1 MKEYEYLT
9 NDVTLWNVAVERQIR
24 VKGPDA
30 ADFVNLLIT
39 RDVHKKLPTG
49 QARYVILCDD
59 QGGIINDPVLLRV
72 ADDEFWFSISDSD
85 VALWAKGV
93 NHGVRMNVAI
103 DEIDVAPVQI
113 QGPKSRALM
122 RKLFG
127 DEILNIRYYGLWRTR
142 LNDLD
147 VTISRTGF
155 SAEPGYEIYL
165 HDATRHADEMWHTV
179 MEAGR
184 EFNIHVIAPSHI
196 RRLEA
201 GILSYGADMDI
212 ETNPFEVG
220 FEWQLHFTKERF
232 IGKEALLRIKEK
244 GVEQKLSGL
253 KMGGAPIT
261 WYNSDFY
268 LVKDKDGGR
277 DVGYVTSAFHSPKIG
292 SNIALAMLPTAMANV
307 GTPLT
312 VALPGESAPVAAQV
326 HPVPFFDPQKEIPKA
341 S

>member
-1 MKEYEYLT
+1 
-9 NDVTLWNVAVERQIR
+9 
-24 VKGPDA
+24 
-30 ADFVNLLIT
+30 
-39 RDVHKKLPTG
+39 
-49 QARYVILCDD
+49 
-59 QGGIINDPVLLRV
+59 
-72 ADDEFWFSISDSD
+72 
-85 VALWAKGV
+85 
-93 NHGVRMNVAI
+93 
-103 DEIDVAPVQI
+103 
-113 QGPKSRALM
+113 
-122 RKLFG
+122 
-127 DEILNIRYYGLWRTR
+127 
-142 LNDLD
+142 
-147 VTISRTGF
+147 
-155 SAEPGYEIYL
+155 
-165 HDATRHADEMWHTV
+165 

-220 FEWQLHFTKERF
+220 FEWQLDFTKERF

-261 WYNSDFY
+261 WNNSDY
-268 LVKDKDGGR
+268 SLVKDKEGGR
-277 DVGYVTSAFHSPKIG
+277 DVGYVTRAFHSPKIG
-292 SNIALAMLPTAMANV
+292 SNIALAMLPTAMAND